1 MSFRRLAILMRR
13 EALATL
19 RDPFTVS
26 ILILVPL
33 MALVL
38 FSSILSTEVEG
49 LDLGVLDLSDSA
61 ASRRVVS
68 DLAAQGTF
76 VPRRFDRREHIDRA
90 LRSGTIGV
98 AIVIPPDFDRDRLA
112 RRPGEPPGQIQV
124 LYDGGEAVLAGN
136 AEGFLRSLVA
146 ATAVDMAGGPA
157 TVASVPAPRAVP
169 RASGAA
175 SAPSMPAARRR
186 GEPPP
191 DAGDGASGA
200 FVASDPVASPG
211 GGGADAARSA
221 AAPQAAPDVVAPGPL
236 LSSARPAGAPGATAA
251 PARQQG
257 IAVVPRALFNP
268 KLEGRPYMIAGTFGF
283 VLSFATTLIIAVS
296 IVNERFA
303 GTFEQL
309 QVTPATSAEILLGKV
324 LPLGGVF
331 SADVVVMMVAAWF
344 LFGVWPAGSSVFFVV
359 LSTFYMV
366 VSLSLGVLI
375 SATSATAAEA
385 VSKTVLLSTPLIQ
398 LSGFAFPTRNM
409 STPFRWF
416 AELIPATHYIRVSR
430 AIYLRGEG
438 PLAVLPEI
446 LVIAA
451 MGLALGALA
460 LRAIARRQ

>member
-19 RDPFTVS
+19 RDPFTIS

-38 FSSILSTEVEG
+38 FSSILSTEVKG

-61 ASRRVVS
+61 ASRRIVAE
-68 DLAAQGTF
+68 LEAQGTF
-76 VPRRFDRREHIDRA
+76 ALKRFDRREQIDRA
-90 LRSGTIGV
+90 LRSGDVAV
-98 AIVIPPDFDRDRLA
+98 AIVVPPEFARERLD
-112 RRPGEPPGQIQV
+112 RRPGDAPAQLEV

-146 ATAVDMAGGPA
+146 ATSLDMAGTPTA
-157 TVASVPAPRAVP
+157 VAALP
-169 RASGAA
+169 
-175 SAPSMPAARRR
+175 PS
-186 GEPPP
+186 
-191 DAGDGASGA
+191 
-200 FVASDPVASPG
+200 G
-211 GGGADAARSA
+211 GGG
-221 AAPQAAPDVVAPGPL
+221 G
-236 LSSARPAGAPGATAA
+236 GGN
-251 PARQQG
+251 G
-257 IAVVPRALFNP
+257 IQVVPRALFNP
-268 KLEGRPYMIAGTFGF
+268 TLDGTPYMVAGTFGF

-296 IVNERFA
+296 IVNERFS

-309 QVTPATSAEILLGKV
+309 QVTPATSAEILLGKI
-324 LPLGGVF
+324 LPLGAVF
-331 SADVVVMMVAAWF
+331 SVDVLLMMGAAWF
-344 LFGVWPAGSSVFFVV
+344 LYGVWPAGSAIFFVV

-366 VSLSLGVLI
+366 VSLSLGVLV

-409 STPFRWF
+409 ALPFRWL

-438 PLAVLPEI
+438 PLAILPEL
-446 LVIAA
+446 LVIVA
-451 MGLALGALA
+451 MGLGLSFLA